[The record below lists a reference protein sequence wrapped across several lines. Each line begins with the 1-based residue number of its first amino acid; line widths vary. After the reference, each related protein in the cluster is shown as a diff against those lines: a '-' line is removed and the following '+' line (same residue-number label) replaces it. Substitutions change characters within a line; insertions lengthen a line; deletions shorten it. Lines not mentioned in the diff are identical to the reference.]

1 MQFSKYHGL
10 GNDFI
15 VVDLRAASARATF
28 EASEVPAPA
37 VVKALCDRRHGIGA
51 DGVLAILPPGS
62 PTPSTSGADARMRVL
77 NADGSEAEMCGNGLR
92 CVVKHLLERDPA
104 LDARA
109 RQHGDALRIETG
121 AGVLGCQAHRGP
133 DPASAGSDRSTGNA
147 ADRVQAIT
155 VDMGR
160 PQLARAAIP
169 MTGPADE
176 RCIEVPLAVAGA
188 SLTITGVSM
197 GNPHAVAF
205 VEPAGPAL
213 RALAEAVGPTVEH
226 LDWFPRRT
234 NVELAHVHGAAEPE
248 AKIELVV
255 WERGCGITL
264 ACGTGACAT
273 AVAACLTGRAQP
285 GTEIA
290 VHLLGGALAIT
301 VAPDYRTVWM
311 RGPAVHVFDG
321 AIDATALPP
330 ATSLS

>member
-1 MQFSKYHGL
+1 VQFSKYHGL

-15 VVDLRAASARATF
+15 VVDLRAPEARAAF
-28 EASEVPAPA
+28 GASEVPAP
-37 VVKALCDRRHGIGA
+37 VRIVALCDRRHGIGA
-51 DGVLAILPPGS
+51 DGVLAILPP
-62 PTPSTSGADARMRVL
+62 TADADARMRVL

-104 LDARA
+104 LAERA

-121 AGVLGCQAHRGP
+121 AGVLRCQAH
-133 DPASAGSDRSTGNA
+133 ASQEPPSARDH
-147 ADRVQAIT
+147 VQAVT

-160 PQLARAAIP
+160 PQLARAVIP

-176 RCIEVPLAVAGA
+176 RCIEAPLTVAGA
-188 SLTITGVSM
+188 SLDVTGVSM

-205 VEPAGPAL
+205 VDASGPRL

-226 LDWFPRRT
+226 HDWFPRRT
-234 NVELAHVHGAAEPE
+234 NVELAHVRGPAE
-248 AKIELVV
+248 IELVV

-290 VHLLGGALAIT
+290 VHLLGGPLAIT
-301 VAPDYRTVWM
+301 VAPDYHTVWM

-321 AIDATALPP
+321 AVDIPALPP
-330 ATSLS
+330 R

>member
-15 VVDLRAASARATF
+15 VVDLRAASTRAAF
-28 EASEVPAPA
+28 GASEVPAPA
-37 VVKALCDRRHGIGA
+37 VVQALCDRRYGIGA
-51 DGVLAILPPGS
+51 DGVLAVLPP
-62 PTPSTSGADARMRVL
+62 TAGADARMRVL

-92 CVVKHLLERDPA
+92 CVVKHLIERDPV
-104 LDARA
+104 LGERA
-109 RQHGDALRIETG
+109 RQHGDSLRIETG
-121 AGVLGCQAHRGP
+121 AGVLRCQAHGDP
-133 DPASAGSDRSTGNA
+133 DRPDQSDHSDQRRQIRA
-147 ADRVQAIT
+147 VT

-169 MTGPADE
+169 MTGPTDE
-176 RCIEVPLAVAGA
+176 RCIEAPLTVAGV
-188 SLTITGVSM
+188 SLAITGVSM

-205 VEPAGPAL
+205 VDAAGPGL
-213 RALAEAVGPTVEH
+213 RALAETVGPTVEH

-234 NVELAHVHGAAEPE
+234 NVELAHVHGTTE
-248 AKIELVV
+248 AKPETRIELVV

-301 VAPDYRTVWM
+301 VAADYHTVWM
-311 RGPAVHVFDG
+311 RGPAEHVFDG
-321 AIDATALPP
+321 ALDAAALS
-330 ATSLS
+330 AR